1 MLKLIP
7 SDSSNR
13 KAHLLTLDEVAREG
27 ACRMLIKALEA
38 EVTDYID
45 NYSDLVDT
53 QGNRL
58 VVRNG
63 KAKARSVTVG
73 SGTFKVE
80 VPRINDRR
88 DDCKFRSSMLPP
100 YLRRSANVDSL
111 LPILYLKGLSTNDF
125 AEALKQILGAGV
137 TGLSASSIVS
147 LKKSWDQE
155 FEEWRKRPIKGEFV
169 YIWADGVNVKIRLGE
184 DKKLCLL
191 VIIGA
196 RADGSKE
203 LLAVD
208 AGWRESKESWK
219 GVLNDLV
226 ARGLKAPLLAVGD
239 GALGFWGALRAC
251 PEFKNTREQRCWV
264 HQIVNV
270 LDCFPKRLRPRV
282 KSFLHEIMYSDT
294 KADAVAA
301 KNAFANEF
309 NAKYEKGVNKL
320 EKDWEEL
327 TAYYSF
333 PAHHW
338 KHLRTTNVIESL
350 FATVKLRTKVTKGA
364 GSVTTAKTMAFK
376 LMREAEKRW
385 KKLHAPA
392 ACQDLLNG
400 VEFKDG
406 VVVANKRHQEAMPA

>member
-1 MLKLIP
+1 
-7 SDSSNR
+7 
-13 KAHLLTLDEVAREG
+13 
-27 ACRMLIKALEA
+27 
-38 EVTDYID
+38 
-45 NYSDLVDT
+45 
-53 QGNRL
+53 
-58 VVRNG
+58 
-63 KAKARSVTVG
+63 
-73 SGTFKVE
+73 
-80 VPRINDRR
+80 
-88 DDCKFRSSMLPP
+88 
-100 YLRRSANVDSL
+100 
-111 LPILYLKGLSTNDF
+111 
-125 AEALKQILGAGV
+125 
-137 TGLSASSIVS
+137 
-147 LKKSWDQE
+147 
-155 FEEWRKRPIKGEFV
+155 
-169 YIWADGVNVKIRLGE
+169 
-184 DKKLCLL
+184 
-191 VIIGA
+191 
-196 RADGSKE
+196 
-203 LLAVD
+203 
-208 AGWRESKESWK
+208 
-219 GVLNDLV
+219 
-226 ARGLKAPLLAVGD
+226 
-239 GALGFWGALRAC
+239 
-251 PEFKNTREQRCWV
+251 
-264 HQIVNV
+264 
-270 LDCFPKRLRPRV
+270 
-282 KSFLHEIMYSDT
+282 MYSDT